1 MEQKRARLLFLLIP
15 FYKVIES
22 ITHLEKVDCKK
33 MDEKRRHSLRDS
45 VPFNNQRKPN
55 KVT

>member
-45 VPFNNQRKPN
+45 VPFNNQRKA
-55 KVT
+55 K